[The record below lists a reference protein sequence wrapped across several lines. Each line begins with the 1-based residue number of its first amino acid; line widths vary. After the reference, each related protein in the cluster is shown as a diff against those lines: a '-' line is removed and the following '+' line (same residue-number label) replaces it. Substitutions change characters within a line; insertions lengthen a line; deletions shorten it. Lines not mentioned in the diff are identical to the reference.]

1 MNKIRAFADKYQILY
16 CIIIEAFLLSFLL
29 LEGTLIAHL
38 VPRGEYY
45 VSLSIQE
52 AIGAILACGLLQI
65 SGLKIVLANRGS
77 GFGNGLLVGMYLLF
91 ASALSIFVNLRIYT
105 GKRNIQDWYM
115 ILIYIGC
122 MICVGIT
129 EEFVFRGI
137 IATLLLRKFG
147 TSRVGIWSAVILS
160 GILFGAAHISNIIGA
175 SLVGVLVQAAI
186 AAMLGMLLAAI
197 YFRTGCIWVTV
208 ALHALVDIAAAI
220 TTGLYGNGTMSDT
233 VSSYNPSMLINC
245 VIYLI
250 VLIVL
255 LRKSKTAEIE
265 KHMNP
270 ILEHTL

>member
-29 LEGTLIAHL
+29 LVGTLIAHL

-77 GFGNGLLVGMYLLF
+77 GFWNGLLVGMYLLVV
-91 ASALSIFVNLRIYT
+91 SALSIFANLVNYT

-137 IATLLLRKFG
+137 IGTLLLRKFG

-186 AAMLGMLLAAI
+186 ASMLGMLLAAI

-208 ALHALVDIAAAI
+208 ALHALVDITAAI

-233 VSSYNPSMLINC
+233 VSSYNPAMLISC